1 MSKTHK
7 DSRRVKADRADWRKA
22 EQKRDKRL
30 GKIGKP
36 SRKKMKKMV
45 DAMKLKFLDGLYLL

>member
-36 SRKKMKKMV
+36 SRKKRLNT
-45 DAMKLKFLDGLYLL
+45 MKLKFRDGLYLL